1 MRFVELA
8 KVRTPIVYDTIERL
22 GVRSRSE
29 GYTYP
34 SLRCILLFLRSD
46 GGLCL
51 HGEDRCLNLPGAGE
65 NKVAWADV
73 WKYVSS
79 SRLPS
84 VMVVQDMD
92 QPPAKGCVWG
102 DVAASIFLRLGC
114 VGV

>member
-1 MRFVELA
+1 MDSIFAELA

-29 GYTYP
+29 GYTDP
-34 SLRCILLFLRSD
+34 SLRCILPSL
-46 GGLCL
+46 GAMVGYTCT
-51 HGEDRCLNLPGAGE
+51 GKIAAEIPPGAGE

-79 SRLPS
+79 SRRPS

-92 QPPAKGCVWG
+92 NPPAKVVYGEMLLP
-102 DVAASIFLRLGC
+102 ASF
-114 VGV
+114 